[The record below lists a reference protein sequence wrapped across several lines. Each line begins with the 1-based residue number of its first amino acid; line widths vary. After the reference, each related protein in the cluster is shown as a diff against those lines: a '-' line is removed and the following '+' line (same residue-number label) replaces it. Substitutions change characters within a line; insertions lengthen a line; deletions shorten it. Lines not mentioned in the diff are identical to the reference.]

1 MRSIFAT
8 LRQLVLPAGAL
19 PGTPRTVIGPD
30 LPPPLDTYLFGG
42 TTRASSA
49 IITYGNSVNSY
60 QFLAFIPGT
69 TTASIYWMGWVRVG
83 VVQELSAGVPYGQ
96 SWNISA
102 GPGVISMGFYTPTN
116 GAVQLFGGDF
126 SIDGVSQSRGLRAV
140 TISTVSTA
148 AVAAE
153 TVVLTCSTVFIQPG
167 RAYRAEFLGETV
179 GSLASNTAIY
189 LVRRTGV
196 AGTIL
201 RNATAWT
208 MSPTAGVSQ
217 SCTGPVIFRN
227 ATGALLVDDIVLT
240 LQAFGGTVT
249 MAAAADRTRH
259 LEIRDIGAAASYPNA
274 PQF

>member
-69 TTASIYWMGWVRVG
+69 TTASVYWMGWVRNG
-83 VVQELSAGVPYGQ
+83 VVQEFSAGIPYGQ

-116 GAVQLFGGDF
+116 GAVQYFGGDV

-148 AVAAE
+148 AIIAE
-153 TVVLTCSTVFIQPG
+153 TVVLTCSTVFINPN
-167 RAYRAEFLGETV
+167 RAYEVIIGGATYSSAASG
-179 GSLASNTAIY
+179 LALYMI
-189 LVRRTGV
+189 RRTGL

-201 RNATAWT
+201 QASTEVLMNPTPVVSLRTDFRVIIRNNTAAT
-208 MSPTAGVSQ
+208 
-217 SCTGPVIFRN
+217 I
-227 ATGALLVDDIVLT
+227 VDDVVLT
-240 LQAFGGTVT
+240 LTAAIGDVT
-249 MAAAADRTRH
+249 MLGAVDRPRFM
-259 LEIRDIGAAASYPNA
+259 EIRDIGAAARYPNA